1 MKKNNRTRLLRVLTP
16 ILGLA
21 LVFTALGLYR
31 EYSRP
36 LPESLEEYYLRL
48 YPNQLY
54 VGPDPDKRVYS
65 YPMLMQTAKAV
76 LAVTPEEDL
85 TQTGTGYSEDKS
97 YAGTN
102 PRLKY
107 NFYRPRTWRWV
118 KVLQVIRGAEEPG
131 DRIGF
136 YERCVLVGGTDRLL
150 VREYESWPMV
160 KGNVYLV
167 FLDRDPA
174 GGENTAPLAT
184 TVGYGNGW
192 FDLTHLG
199 LNDPPYRPVLASAL
213 RDLDLATVSAAADTE
228 ALQALLQ
235 DLAARWEFHDLSSRL
250 WPDAEWNEFALTTP
264 WTDKRFPLA
273 GRYAEKA
280 GEEPFFNFWPTE

>member
-1 MKKNNRTRLLRVLTP
+1 MKKKNRTRLLRVLTP

-21 LVFTALGLYR
+21 LAFAALGLYR

-36 LPESLEEYYLRL
+36 LPETLEEYYRRL

-54 VGPDPDKRVYS
+54 VVPDPDKVVYD
-65 YPMLMQTAKAV
+65 YPQLLETAKAV
-76 LAVTPEEDL
+76 LIVTPEEDL
-85 TQTGTGYSEDKS
+85 AQTGTGFTEDKS

-118 KVLQVIRGAEEPG
+118 KVLQVVKGKEEPG

-136 YERCVLVGGTDRLL
+136 FERCVLVGGIDRLL

-160 KGNVYLV
+160 MGCVYLV

-174 GGENTAPLAT
+174 EGNTSFLAMP
-184 TVGYGNGW
+184 VGYGNGW

-199 LNDPPYRPVLASAL
+199 LNDLQYLHVLFAAL
-213 RDLDLATVSAAADTE
+213 RDLGMADR
-228 ALQALLQ
+228 
-235 DLAARWEFHDLSSRL
+235 DSV
-250 WPDAEWNEFALTTP
+250 TTP
-264 WTDKRFPLA
+264 WTDKRFPL
-273 GRYAEKA
+273 
-280 GEEPFFNFWPTE
+280 